1 MVMEATPSAQSV
13 GREFVKQ
20 YYTLLNIA
28 PHHLHRFYN
37 NNSSF
42 IHGGLNAM
50 DRAALPAIGQ
60 KEIHRKITELE
71 FRDCHTKITQVDAQ
85 STLADGVVVQV
96 TGELSNAGEPMRR
109 FTQTFVLAAQAPKTY
124 YVHNDI
130 FRYQDLGIYDE
141 EENEPGQS
149 ETSEREIEDVRSE
162 NDDDGGGSIAVTHHV
177 TNVVQTLPE
186 QQVQHPSI
194 IQNQQPNITHVYYP
208 PPQQQQQQ
216 VHPNMQPVIN
226 GSIHEDSPLMNQ
238 QQQPQPQQLPPQQQ
252 QQQQAPILTQQVEP
266 QPPQQQVPSVVPTYE
281 NDTINQE
288 QFIQETEVITE
299 KPAPVGIVN
308 DEVVV
313 NTTNDDVVSHEN
325 HQKID
330 NFQENIV
337 VEKNQPRHN
346 SVITNIQPIKPMS
359 YAGMI
364 SGNSLQQSK
373 TAAMLPRLMNATRID
388 EQRTSTIAQSNQNTQ
403 SAATTTATT
412 NSTSSSNQQNQRLS
426 NQSSSQREQREQQQQ
441 QHQQSSSQNRRD
453 NQQQSRGGQGGQGSY
468 ANAMHKENRRRD
480 WPDHHQLFVGNVPH
494 QASES
499 ELRIIFER
507 FGKVVDL
514 HIHCKTTGGKG
525 PQGQN
530 NSTRVPNYGF
540 VTFEDYAVVA
550 KVLEALPICYPDDKG
565 LKLNIEEKKNK
576 PRGPG
581 EGGNMRSNTNEG
593 NVRSSMG
600 GGQQQQQQQQQQ
612 QRGQGGPGGSMRA
625 GGQHGARVNRGGFS
639 RTGDRD
645 GNRGPRQQN
654 NMAGDGGAPNYQN
667 RR

>member
-20 YYTLLNIA
+20 YYTLLNMA

-42 IHGGLNAM
+42 LHGGLNAA
-50 DRAALPAIGQ
+50 DRAANAVIGQ

-71 FRDCHTKITQVDAQ
+71 FHDCHTKITQVDAQ
-85 STLADGVVVQV
+85 TTLSDGVVVQV
-96 TGELSNAGEPMRR
+96 TGEISNAGKPMRR
-109 FTQTFVLAAQAPKTY
+109 FTQTFVLAALAPKAY

-149 ETSEREIEDVRSE
+149 ESSEREIDDVRSE
-162 NDDDGGGSIAVTHHV
+162 NDDDCVSVV
-177 TNVVQTLPE
+177 QMTNVQTLTE
-186 QQVQHPSI
+186 QQGQHPSI
-194 IQNQQPNITHVYYP
+194 LQTQQPNITHVYYP
-208 PPQQQQQQ
+208 PPPQQQI
-216 VHPNMQPVIN
+216 HPNMQPVIN
-226 GSIHEDSPLMNQ
+226 GSIHEDNSILNQ
-238 QQQPQPQQLPPQQQ
+238 QQQQQQLQQQ
-252 QQQQAPILTQQVEP
+252 QQQQAPILTQQVE
-266 QPPQQQVPSVVPTYE
+266 QQQQQQQVPSVVPTYT
-281 NDTINQE
+281 NDTIDQE
-288 QFIQETEVITE
+288 QFVQETEIITE
-299 KPAPVGIVN
+299 KSAPIGIVN
-308 DEVVV
+308 DDVVV
-313 NTTNDDVVSHEN
+313 HTMNNDVVIHEN

-330 NFQENIV
+330 NFSSSIVEQEQEQHNNI
-337 VEKNQPRHN
+337 Q
-346 SVITNIQPIKPMS
+346 NIQPIKPVS

-364 SGNSLQQSK
+364 SGNNLQQSK
-373 TAAMLPRLMNATRID
+373 TSTVLPRLINSTRID
-388 EQRTSTIAQSNQNTQ
+388 EQRQNTS
-403 SAATTTATT
+403 SAPVAAAVSSSS

-426 NQSSSQREQREQQQQ
+426 NQSSSSSSSQREQQRD
-441 QHQQSSSQNRRD
+441 HQQSSQNRRD
-453 NQQQSRGGQGGQGSY
+453 NQQSRGPQGGQGGSY

-480 WPDHHQLFVGNVPH
+480 WPDNHQLFVGNVPH

-499 ELRIIFER
+499 ELRVIFER

-540 VTFEDYAVVA
+540 VTFEDYSVVT
-550 KVLEALPICYPDDKG
+550 KVLDALPICYPDEKG

-576 PRGPG
+576 PRGLG
-581 EGGNMRSNTNEG
+581 DNNNMRSNTNEG
-593 NVRSSMG
+593 NTRSSMG
-600 GGQQQQQQQQQQ
+600 GGQQQSQQQQ
-612 QRGQGGPGGSMRA
+612 QRGGPGGSMRS
-625 GGQHGARVNRGGFS
+625 GGQHGARTNRGGFS
-639 RTGDRD
+639 RVGD